1 MKERE
6 AKLTPKK
13 KGGGGGRAKKLEEDK
28 VRVGFEGKVLCK

>member
-6 AKLTPKK
+6 AKLTQKK
-13 KGGGGGRAKKLEEDK
+13 KGGGGRAKKLEEDK